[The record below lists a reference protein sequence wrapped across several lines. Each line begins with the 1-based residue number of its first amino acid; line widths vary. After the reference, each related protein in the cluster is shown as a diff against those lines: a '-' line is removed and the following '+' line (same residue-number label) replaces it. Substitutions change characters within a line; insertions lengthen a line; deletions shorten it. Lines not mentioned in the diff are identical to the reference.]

1 MTGKEKIRSSGATPE
16 RIIRVGQIERIRHQ
30 LQNDS
35 IIGGAGGQVRGAVCN
50 YV

>member
-16 RIIRVGQIERIRHQ
+16 RIIGVGQIERIRHQ

-35 IIGGAGGQVRGAVCN
+35 IIGCPGGQVRGAV
-50 YV
+50 VWHG